1 MEDNI
6 ADGKFKSILERYNK
20 EVCPNCGK
28 EIDRGDVCWNNPTSD
43 GEDGGTPYCVI
54 AIQCQACD
62 TEIKSGTSW
71 YPGADDFEELVDCA
85 LEDIFEE

>member
-1 MEDNI
+1 M
-6 ADGKFKSILERYNK
+6 F
-20 EVCPNCGK
+20 V
-28 EIDRGDVCWNNPTSD
+28 TS
-43 GEDGGTPYCVI
+43 YCVI